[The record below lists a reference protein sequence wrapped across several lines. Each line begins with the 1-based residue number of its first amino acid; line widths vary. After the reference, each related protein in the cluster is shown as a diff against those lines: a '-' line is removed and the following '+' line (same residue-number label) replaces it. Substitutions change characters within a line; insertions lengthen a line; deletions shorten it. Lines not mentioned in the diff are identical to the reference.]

1 MIKHSSPEFNEYLRK
16 LTSYI
21 IKHQVIPNDWKKANL
36 YPIPKPKP
44 FGCKLVN
51 TRPITLLETTRK
63 LMVSILNEHL
73 LTILKENNVLK
84 GFQFAGLPLN
94 SIFEPIRILNE
105 IIQDANKNKKD
116 LWFLALDMSKAYNR
130 VNIYMLEKVLQQIK
144 VPQSFINLMKEL
156 FLERQN
162 QVFTAGGLSD
172 PYDVLVGIDQ
182 GETLL

>member
-1 MIKHSSPEFNEYLRK
+1 MIKNSSPEFNKYLKK

-21 IKHQVIPNDWKKANL
+21 IKHQVILNDWKKANL

-44 FGCKLVN
+44 FGCKFVN
-51 TRPITLLETTRK
+51 TRPITLLEIARK
-63 LMVSILNEHL
+63 LMVSILNERL
-73 LTILKENNVLK
+73 STTLKENNVLK

-94 SIFEPIRILNE
+94 STFEPIRILNE
-105 IIQDANKNKKD
+105 IIQNANKNKKD
-116 LWFLALDMSKAYNR
+116 LWFLALNMSKAYDR
-130 VNIYMLEKVLQQIK
+130 VNIYMLEKVLQRIR